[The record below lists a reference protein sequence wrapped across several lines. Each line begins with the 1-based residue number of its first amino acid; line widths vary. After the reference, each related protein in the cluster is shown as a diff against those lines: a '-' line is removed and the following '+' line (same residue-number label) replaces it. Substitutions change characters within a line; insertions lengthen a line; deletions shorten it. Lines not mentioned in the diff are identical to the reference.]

1 MHLQH
6 RRIFLT
12 VLVLVAAQF
21 FRPLPAHSAA
31 APAKSVVGYATVT
44 ARLMPLWIAHEQGI
58 FSKYGIDAQP
68 ILIRGAPTLVA
79 GLASG
84 DIHIGRTGGSAM
96 LAAVAAGHDFK
107 FVASFSSRNTYD
119 LVVRPNIKRAEDLRG
134 KRFAVT
140 SIGGTTWM
148 GILLWLEHLGLDQ
161 QRDQIHLQVVGDQ
174 GIQAQAVE
182 NGLCDAAVLDGAFS
196 RRLQQKGMTILHE
209 YSEMTKL
216 LAGQSMV
223 VPGALLQ
230 KQADLAENYLKA
242 EVEALAFSLAPKNK
256 SVIIKSLMRHL
267 RTDAAG
273 AEDGYLDLV
282 RGVDRKPLPSAEGL
296 RNVQRLLATRN
307 PKVAD
312 LKVEQVIDGRIARRL
327 DESGFIERTFAAHGA
342 SLK

>member
-1 MHLQH
+1 MKIRSIGFCEIVFCFVVLQ
-6 RRIFLT
+6 LSWNM
-12 VLVLVAAQF
+12 
-21 FRPLPAHSAA
+21 PAYSAA
-31 APAKSVVGYATVT
+31 APVKTVIGYATVT

-58 FSKYGIDAQP
+58 FAKYGIDAQP

-161 QRDQIHLQVVGDQ
+161 QRDQIQMQVVGDQ

-182 NGLCDAAVLDGAFS
+182 
-196 RRLQQKGMTILHE
+196 
-209 YSEMTKL
+209 
-216 LAGQSMV
+216 
-223 VPGALLQ
+223 
-230 KQADLAENYLKA
+230 
-242 EVEALAFSLAPKNK
+242 
-256 SVIIKSLMRHL
+256 
-267 RTDAAG
+267 
-273 AEDGYLDLV
+273 
-282 RGVDRKPLPSAEGL
+282 
-296 RNVQRLLATRN
+296 
-307 PKVAD
+307 
-312 LKVEQVIDGRIARRL
+312 
-327 DESGFIERTFAAHGA
+327 
-342 SLK
+342 